1 MKKRPPASYVDFLN
15 LGVNWQQTHQ
25 LSGIS
30 GQLEQIQNHQLVGTS
45 KVLGKLED
53 ISSSLSGISTVM
65 NRMAS
70 MQWQILEHIQNEI
83 QRQEL
88 IGQLRFNLHNI
99 KREVIRLGEL
109 GQTKPFFALYHFAAL
124 VNLIENSGWRVEHF
138 ARESFADLET
148 AQSIHDLL
156 ERSGQ
161 KILDEVGPENPIYF
175 EFETDFNEIYSLLHE
190 KALRKISI
198 EELSSQFEQELNQT
212 NQQISEQNEILQ
224 TLNSEQ
230 MMLEKILLNAG
241 LDVNSDKKVGFF
253 KQLSIGN
260 KLAKLGHGDIFERI
274 EQESVKLAKVKMT
287 HDQLNLKIVQGGYFY
302 NFEAEIIGR
311 KREQEEKDKI
321 ADRRIDELGK
331 KWEKQLP

>member
-1 MKKRPPASYVDFLN
+1 MTKRPQASYVDFLN
-15 LGVNWQQTHQ
+15 LGVNWQQTRQ

-30 GQLEQIQNHQLVGTS
+30 GQLEQIQNLQLVGTS
-45 KVLGKLED
+45 KVLAKLED

-70 MQWQILEHIQNEI
+70 MQWQIFEHIQNEI

-88 IGQLRFNLHNI
+88 IGQLRVNLHHI
-99 KREVIRLGEL
+99 KREVIRLSEL
-109 GQTKPFFALYHFAAL
+109 GETKPFFALYHFAAL
-124 VNLIENSGWRVEHF
+124 VNLIENSGWKVEHF
-138 ARESFADLET
+138 ARESFADLEA
-148 AQSIHDLL
+148 AQSIHDML
-156 ERSGQ
+156 EHSGQ
-161 KILDEVGPENPIYF
+161 KILDEVGPENQLYF
-175 EFETDFNEIYSLLHE
+175 EFETDLNEIYSLLHG

-198 EELSSQFEQELNQT
+198 EELSSQFEHELNQT
-212 NQQISEQNEILQ
+212 NRQISEQNEILQ

-230 MMLEKILLNAG
+230 LVLEKILLNAG

-274 EQESVKLAKVKMT
+274 EQGSVKLAKVKMT
-287 HDQLNLKIVQGGYFY
+287 HDRLNLKVVEGGYFFT
-302 NFEAEIIGR
+302 FEAEIIDQ
-311 KREQEEKDKI
+311 KREHEEKDKV

-331 KWEKQLP
+331 KWKNHMP